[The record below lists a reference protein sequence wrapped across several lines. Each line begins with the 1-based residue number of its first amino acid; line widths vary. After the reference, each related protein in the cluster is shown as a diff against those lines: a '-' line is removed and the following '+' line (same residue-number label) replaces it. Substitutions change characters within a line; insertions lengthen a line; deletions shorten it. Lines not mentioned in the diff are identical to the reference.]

1 MALRPQISYS
11 RLVEIFIAEA
21 TSPELS
27 RIENGFYEEAK
38 NFIARIREEA
48 ERSNDTM
55 AEILKKEADICDQ
68 LLSSIARI
76 RALKKIASG
85 KFDEATEEE
94 RNAIEG
100 RKVEKKAERKSN
112 LAQVMFIKPAPSI
125 VGEDLRIYGPFRRG
139 DVALIPRANA
149 EALEKK
155 GVVEVVQ

>member
-1 MALRPQISYS
+1 VALRPQISYS

-27 RIENGFYEEAK
+27 KIENGFYEEAK
-38 NFIARIREEA
+38 NFIARMREEA

-55 AEILKKEADICDQ
+55 AEILRREADICDQ

-94 RNAIEG
+94 KNAIEG
-100 RKVEKKAERKSN
+100 RKVERKAERRSN

-125 VGEDLRIYGPFRRG
+125 VGEDLRIYGPFKRG

>member
-11 RLVEIFIAEA
+11 RLVEIFITEA

-27 RIENGFYEEAK
+27 KIENGFYEEAK
-38 NFIARIREEA
+38 NFIARMREEA
-48 ERSNDTM
+48 ERSNDTI
-55 AEILKKEADICDQ
+55 AEILRREADICDQ

-100 RKVEKKAERKSN
+100 RKVEKKAERRSN

-125 VGEDLRIYGPFRRG
+125 VGEDLRIYGPFKRG

>member
-11 RLVEIFIAEA
+11 RLVEIFITEA

-38 NFIARIREEA
+38 NFIARMREEA

-55 AEILKKEADICDQ
+55 AEILRGEAEICDQ

-100 RKVEKKAERKSN
+100 RKVERKAERRSN

>member
-27 RIENGFYEEAK
+27 KIENGFYEEAK
-38 NFIARIREEA
+38 NFIARMREEA
-48 ERSNDTM
+48 ERSNDAM

-85 KFDEATEEE
+85 KFDEATEDEK
-94 RNAIEG
+94 NAIEG
-100 RKVEKKAERKSN
+100 RKVEKKAERRSN

-125 VGEDLRIYGPFRRG
+125 VGEDLRIYGPFKRG

>member
-1 MALRPQISYS
+1 VALRPQISYS

-27 RIENGFYEEAK
+27 KIENGFYEEAK
-38 NFIARIREEA
+38 NFIARMREEA

-55 AEILKKEADICDQ
+55 AEILRREADICDQ

-85 KFDEATEEE
+85 KFDEATEDEK
-94 RNAIEG
+94 NAIEG

-125 VGEDLRIYGPFRRG
+125 VGEDLRIYGPFKRG

-155 GVVEVVQ
+155 GIVEVVQ

>member
-1 MALRPQISYS
+1 VALRPQISYS

-27 RIENGFYEEAK
+27 KIENGFYEEAK
-38 NFIARIREEA
+38 NFIARMREEA
-48 ERSNDTM
+48 ERSNDIM
-55 AEILKKEADICDQ
+55 AEILKREADICDQ

-100 RKVEKKAERKSN
+100 RKVERKAERRSN

-125 VGEDLRIYGPFRRG
+125 VGEDLRIYGPFKRG

>member
-1 MALRPQISYS
+1 VALRPQISYS
-11 RLVEIFIAEA
+11 RLVEVFITEA

-27 RIENGFYEEAK
+27 KIENGFYEEAK
-38 NFIARIREEA
+38 NFIARMREEA
-48 ERSNDTM
+48 ERSNDTI
-55 AEILKKEADICDQ
+55 AEILKREADICDQ

-85 KFDEATEEE
+85 KFDEAAEEE

-100 RKVEKKAERKSN
+100 RKVEKKAERRSN

>member
-1 MALRPQISYS
+1 VALRPQISYS
-11 RLVEIFIAEA
+11 RLVEIFITEA

-27 RIENGFYEEAK
+27 KIENGFYEEAK
-38 NFIARIREEA
+38 NFIARMREEA
-48 ERSNDTM
+48 ERSNDIM
-55 AEILKKEADICDQ
+55 AEILKREADICDQ

-125 VGEDLRIYGPFRRG
+125 VGEDLRIYGPFKRG

-155 GVVEVVQ
+155 GIVEVVQ

>member
-1 MALRPQISYS
+1 VALRPQISYS

-27 RIENGFYEEAK
+27 KIENGFYEEAK
-38 NFIARIREEA
+38 NFIARMREEA

-55 AEILKKEADICDQ
+55 AEILRREADICDQ

-125 VGEDLRIYGPFRRG
+125 VGEDLRIYGPFKRG

>member
-1 MALRPQISYS
+1 VALRPQISYS

-27 RIENGFYEEAK
+27 KIENGFYEEAK
-38 NFIARIREEA
+38 NFIARMREEA
-48 ERSNDTM
+48 ERSNDIM
-55 AEILKKEADICDQ
+55 AEILKREADICDQ

-100 RKVEKKAERKSN
+100 RKVERKAERKSN

-125 VGEDLRIYGPFRRG
+125 VGEDLRIYGPFKRG

>member
-1 MALRPQISYS
+1 VALRPQISYS
-11 RLVEIFIAEA
+11 RLVEIFITEA

-27 RIENGFYEEAK
+27 KIENGFYEEAK
-38 NFIARIREEA
+38 NFIARMREEA

-55 AEILKKEADICDQ
+55 AEILRREADICDQ

-100 RKVEKKAERKSN
+100 RKVEKKAERRSN

-125 VGEDLRIYGPFRRG
+125 VGEDLRIYGPFKRG

-149 EALEKK
+149 EALERK

>member
-27 RIENGFYEEAK
+27 KIENGFYEEAK
-38 NFIARIREEA
+38 NFIARMREEA
-48 ERSNDTM
+48 ERSNEVM
-55 AEILKKEADICDQ
+55 AEILRREADICDQ

-85 KFDEATEEE
+85 KFDEATEDEK
-94 RNAIEG
+94 NAIEG

-125 VGEDLRIYGPFRRG
+125 VGEDLRIYGPFKRG

-155 GVVEVVQ
+155 GIVEVVQ

>member
-11 RLVEIFIAEA
+11 RLVEVFITEA

-27 RIENGFYEEAK
+27 KIENGFYEEAK
-38 NFIARIREEA
+38 NFIARMREEA
-48 ERSNDTM
+48 ERSNDTI
-55 AEILKKEADICDQ
+55 AEILRREADICDQ

-100 RKVEKKAERKSN
+100 RKVEKKAERRSN

-125 VGEDLRIYGPFRRG
+125 VGEDLRIYGPFKRG